1 MNKNNID
8 KAESGCLR
16 LIRELKNL
24 SLLNG
29 LSFDTLISLLAE
41 KRIDEIH
48 EQSDEIDTLL
58 DWIDDGLLSLHNSN
72 NPEGNTLEWIDD
84 YFAKSLEYLQTQYYK
99 DITGDEVRR
108 LGERCIFW
116 HTNKFRFTN

>member
-1 MNKNNID
+1 MHSIITGKDEDRVEWKRGIISAYLNKNNID

-58 DWIDDGLLSLHNSN
+58 DWIDDGLLSLIIPKGIH
-72 NPEGNTLEWIDD
+72 
-84 YFAKSLEYLQTQYYK
+84 
-99 DITGDEVRR
+99 
-108 LGERCIFW
+108 
-116 HTNKFRFTN
+116 